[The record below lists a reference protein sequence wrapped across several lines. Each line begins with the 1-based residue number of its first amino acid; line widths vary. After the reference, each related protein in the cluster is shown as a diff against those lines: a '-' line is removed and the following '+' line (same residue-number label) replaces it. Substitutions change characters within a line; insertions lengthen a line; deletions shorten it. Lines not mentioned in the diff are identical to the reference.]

1 MNGSADI
8 SVIIPVLDDSEP
20 LAALIAQIRAMRTQP
35 REIIVVDGGDDDE
48 LGELA
53 ARCGCMRLH
62 ARTGRGN
69 QLHAG
74 ALRAAGDAIW
84 FVHADAEPA
93 PDAIDRIANAL
104 TAGAIG
110 GFFSFRFSGP
120 RAWYKSLLAALVNW
134 RSAIGV
140 PYGDQGLF
148 ILRAVYDDIGGFA
161 DVPLFE
167 EVAFVAAARKAGRFE
182 RIDAP
187 LGVSPRRWERDGWLR
202 RTLQNRTLALAH
214 AAGVSPSRLA
224 QRYPSASAKES
235 AEC

>member
-1 MNGSADI
+1 MNETADI
-8 SVIIPVLDDSEP
+8 SIVIPVLDDSAP
-20 LAALIAQIRAMRTQP
+20 LAVLVAHLRDMRTQP
-35 REIIVVDGGDDDE
+35 REIIVVDGGDDRE

-53 ARCGCMRLH
+53 ARFDCTCLH

-74 ALRAAGDAIW
+74 ALHASGEAIW
-84 FVHADAEPA
+84 FLHADSEPA
-93 PDAIDRIANAL
+93 PDSIDRIAAAL
-104 TAGAIG
+104 AGGAIG

-120 RAWYKSLLAALVNW
+120 HAWYKSLLAALVNL
-134 RSAIGV
+134 RCAFGV

-148 ILRAVYDDIGGFA
+148 ILKSVYCDIGGFA

-167 EVAFVAAARKAGRFE
+167 EVAFVNAARRAGRFE

-202 RTLQNRTLALAH
+202 RTLQNRSLALAH

-224 QRYPSASAKES
+224 RRYPRESAKGS
-235 AEC
+235 AKC